1 MGLYIGA
8 GGSAG
13 IVKEASYGAGGTPNT
28 FIELINESVKCDF
41 KKIASEH
48 VFAYRSKYKY
58 YSTVQDVNGSF
69 SFEVN
74 PDNIGLLLYLALGV
88 ESNPTLVA
96 GSVAA
101 YDHDFTPAGVGTD
114 LESFML
120 ELDRGG
126 GAGNA
131 FQYKGCK
138 VDTLSFEAAR
148 DSILQATI
156 GLFGQMEVDD
166 QTKTSLTPSTKL
178 PFVFGT
184 GEVQIN
190 GSTAAFVR
198 SFSLQY
204 SNHLDADGG
213 FVFDGNPYRNHLYKT
228 VVSLTGNMEVEYTS
242 ASDAERD
249 AYRDNT
255 QRQLTLI
262 FTSTEAI
269 ETGYYYTI
277 TIDIPKVHYLNAHPQ
292 IGGRDSY
299 TFTIDWEAV
308 YDSTNFCKITL
319 RDGRS
324 TKWSA

>member
-1 MGLYIGA
+1 MGLYVGA

-13 IVKEASYGAGGTPNT
+13 IVKESSYGGGGTPDT

-41 KKIASEH
+41 RKIASEH
-48 VFAYRSKYKY
+48 VFSHRSIYKY

-69 SFEVN
+69 TFEVN

-88 ESNPTLVA
+88 EADPAQVDTSN
-96 GSVAA
+96 A
-101 YDHDFTPAGVGTD
+101 YDHDFTPAGLTTD
-114 LESFML
+114 LGSFML
-120 ELDRGG
+120 EIDRGG
-126 GAGNA
+126 GSGNA

-148 DSILQATI
+148 DAILQATV
-156 GLFGQMEVDD
+156 GLFGQTETDD
-166 QTKTSLTPSTKL
+166 QTGADLDPSTKL

-184 GEVQIN
+184 GEVQIDS
-190 GSTAAFVR
+190 STVAFVR

-228 VVSLTGNMEVEYTS
+228 VVSLTGSMEVEYTS
-242 ASDAERD
+242 DSDAERD

-255 QRQLTLI
+255 QRQLTFI

-269 ETGYYYTI
+269 ESGYYYTL

-292 IGGRDSY
+292 ITGRDSH
-299 TFTIDWEAV
+299 TFTIDFEAV
-308 YDSTNFCKITL
+308 YDSTNFVKITL
-319 RDGRS
+319 RDGRNN
-324 TKWSA
+324 KWSA